1 MIFNKNGKGSEEL
14 YQLSGTFQ
22 ASTDFNAIAAEID
35 SATAEVAD
43 IVGQGVIA
51 AAEEIYA
58 KPQPDTDE
66 QKFLEAVQRA
76 VAYLAI
82 GRYARLTGLSHGDTG
97 RKIKTDENEKIPFEW
112 MIDRD
117 DREMRERYF
126 RALDALFALLETA
139 APGTGW
145 EEAWK
150 NSDARI
156 LAMSLIVKTLRD
168 VEHVY
173 PLEHSRY
180 MFHMLAP
187 VIKEIQD
194 TRLLNIIGEDRLQ
207 KLIDGDSSVLN
218 IRNQSIRLTVLLAM
232 ATAVKRWSVEVFPLS
247 VARRFHPSYQ
257 GNRTSVQASTAEME
271 WFIDK
276 LESQAK
282 DAALELQTAITGNPY
297 EGMELV
303 PENSPR
309 NKYFTT

>member
-1 MIFNKNGKGSEEL
+1 MIFNKNGKGSDEL
-14 YQLSGTFQ
+14 YKLSGTFQ

-43 IVGQGVIA
+43 IVGQDVIA

-58 KPQPDTDE
+58 KLQPNADE
-66 QKFLEAVQRA
+66 QKFLQAVQRA

-139 APGTGW
+139 APETEW

-150 NSDARI
+150 KSEARI
-156 LAMSLIVKTLRD
+156 LAMSLIVKTLHD
-168 VEHVY
+168 VECVY

-194 TRLLNIIGEDRLQ
+194 TRLLNIIGTDRLQ
-207 KLIDGDSSVLN
+207 KLIDGDSSVQN

-247 VARRFHPSYQ
+247 VARRFYPSYQ
-257 GNRTSVQASTAEME
+257 GNRASVQTSTAEME

-297 EGMELV
+297 EGIELV

>member
-1 MIFNKNGKGSEEL
+1 MIFNKNGKGSDEL
-14 YQLSGTFQ
+14 YKLSGTFQ
-22 ASTDFNAIAAEID
+22 ASTDFNAIEAEID
-35 SATAEVAD
+35 SATAEVSD
-43 IVGQGVIA
+43 IVSPAVMT
-51 AAEEIYA
+51 AAEDIYG
-58 KPQPDTDE
+58 KEQPDADE
-66 QKFLEAVQRA
+66 QKFLQAVQRA

-139 APGTGW
+139 APETEW
-145 EEAWK
+145 KEAWEK
-150 NSDARI
+150 SEART

-187 VIKEIQD
+187 VIKEIQN
-194 TRLLNIIGEDRLQ
+194 TRLLNIIGEERLQ
-207 KLIDGDSSVLN
+207 KLIDGDSSVQN
-218 IRNQSIRLTVLLAM
+218 IRNQAIRLTVLLAM

-257 GNRTSVQASTAEME
+257 GNRTSIQASTAEME

-297 EGMELV
+297 EGIELV

>member
-1 MIFNKNGKGSEEL
+1 M
-14 YQLSGTFQ
+14 
-22 ASTDFNAIAAEID
+22 
-35 SATAEVAD
+35 AD
-43 IVGQGVIA
+43 IVGQEVIA

-58 KPQPDTDE
+58 KLQMDADE
-66 QKFLEAVQRA
+66 QKFLQAVQRA

-82 GRYARLTGLSHGDTG
+82 GRYASLTGLSHGDTG

-139 APGTGW
+139 APETEW

-150 NSDARI
+150 KSEARI
-156 LAMSLIVKTLRD
+156 LAMSLIMKTLHD
-168 VEHVY
+168 VECVY

-194 TRLLNIIGEDRLQ
+194 TRLLNIIGTDRLQ
-207 KLIDGDSSVLN
+207 KLIDGDSSVQN

-247 VARRFHPSYQ
+247 VARRFYPSYQ
-257 GNRTSVQASTAEME
+257 GNRASVQTSTAEME

-297 EGMELV
+297 EGIELV

>member
-1 MIFNKNGKGSEEL
+1 MIFNKNGKGSDEL
-14 YQLSGTFQ
+14 YKLSGTFQ
-22 ASTDFNAIAAEID
+22 ASTDFNAIEAEID
-35 SATAEVAD
+35 SASAEVAD
-43 IVGQGVIA
+43 IVGAAVMT
-51 AAEEIYA
+51 AAEVIYA
-58 KPQPDTDE
+58 KEQPDADE
-66 QKFLEAVQRA
+66 QKFLQAVQRA

-139 APGTGW
+139 APETEW
-145 EEAWK
+145 KEAWEK
-150 NSDARI
+150 SEART

-194 TRLLNIIGEDRLQ
+194 TRLLNIIGEERLQ
-207 KLIDGDSSVLN
+207 KLIDGDSSVQN

-247 VARRFHPSYQ
+247 VARRFHPTYQ

-297 EGMELV
+297 EGIELV
-303 PENSPR
+303 PENSPH

>member
-1 MIFNKNGKGSEEL
+1 MIFNKNGKGSDEL
-14 YQLSGTFQ
+14 YKLSGTFQ
-22 ASTDFNAIAAEID
+22 ASTDFNAIEAEID
-35 SATAEVAD
+35 SASAEVAD
-43 IVGQGVIA
+43 IVSPAVMT
-51 AAEEIYA
+51 AAEAIYA
-58 KPQPDTDE
+58 KEQPDADE
-66 QKFLEAVQRA
+66 QKFLQAVQRA

-139 APGTGW
+139 APETEW
-145 EEAWK
+145 KEAWEK
-150 NSDARI
+150 SEART

-187 VIKEIQD
+187 VIKEIQN
-194 TRLLNIIGEDRLQ
+194 TRLLNIIGEERLQ
-207 KLIDGDSSVLN
+207 KLIDGDSSVQN

-257 GNRTSVQASTAEME
+257 GNRASVQASTAEME

-297 EGMELV
+297 EGIELV

>member
-35 SATAEVAD
+35 LATAEVAD
-43 IVGQGVIA
+43 IVSPAVMT

-58 KPQPDTDE
+58 KLQPSAAE
-66 QKFLEAVQRA
+66 QKFLQTVQRA
-76 VAYLAI
+76 VASLAI
-82 GRYARLTGLSHGDTG
+82 SRYARLTGLSHGDTG

-126 RALDALFALLETA
+126 RALDALFALLEATSSEG
-139 APGTGW
+139 PW
-145 EEAWK
+145 EEAWRK
-150 NSDARI
+150 SEARL
-156 LAMSLIVKTLRD
+156 LALSLIVKNLRD
-168 VEHVY
+168 VERVY

-180 MFHMLAP
+180 MFYMLAP
-187 VIKEIQD
+187 VIREVQD
-194 TRLLNIIGEDRLQ
+194 TRLLNIVGAERLQ
-207 KLIDGDSSVLN
+207 KLIEGDESVQN
-218 IRNQSIRLTVLLAM
+218 IRSQSIRFTVLLAM

-247 VARRFHPSYQ
+247 VARRFQPSYQ
-257 GNRTSVQASTAEME
+257 GNRESSQASTAEME

-282 DAALELQTAITGNPY
+282 DAALELQTAIAGNPY

>member
-1 MIFNKNGKGSEEL
+1 MIFNKNGKGSDEL

-35 SATAEVAD
+35 SATAEVSD
-43 IVGQGVIA
+43 IVGPAVMT

-58 KPQPDTDE
+58 KEQPDADE
-66 QKFLEAVQRA
+66 QKFLQAVQRA

-126 RALDALFALLETA
+126 RALDALFTLLESA
-139 APGTGW
+139 DPQSSWGQAWQGS
-145 EEAWK
+145 EA
-150 NSDARI
+150 R
-156 LAMSLIVKTLRD
+156 SLVLKLVVKTLRD
-168 VEHVY
+168 AECVY

-194 TRLLNIIGEDRLQ
+194 TRLRNIIGAERLE
-207 KLIDGDSSVLN
+207 KLIDGDESVRD
-218 IRNQSIRLTVLLAM
+218 IRSQSIRFTMLLAM
-232 ATAVKRWSVEVFPLS
+232 ATAAKRWSVEVFPLS
-247 VARRFHPSYQ
+247 VARRFHPTYQ

-271 WFIDK
+271 WYIDK

-297 EGMELV
+297 EGIELV
-303 PENSPR
+303 PENSPH